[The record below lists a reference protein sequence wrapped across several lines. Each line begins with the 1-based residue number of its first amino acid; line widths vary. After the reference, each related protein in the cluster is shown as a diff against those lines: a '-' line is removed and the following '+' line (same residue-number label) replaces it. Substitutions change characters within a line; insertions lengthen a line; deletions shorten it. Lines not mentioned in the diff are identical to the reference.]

1 MIENWNDSEYCLV
14 AVRENPLNLE
24 YVKEQTPEI
33 CLEAVKRD
41 GYAIKFV
48 KNQTPEICLEAVKQ
62 YGLAFEFVKE
72 QTPLIIHYLKKYH
85 ILLYTSFKKVN
96 RIAISENE
104 MKKFYNENPHLL
116 LTL

>member
-1 MIENWNDSEYCLV
+1 MIEDWNDSEYCLM

-33 CLEAVKRD
+33 CLAAVKEN
-41 GYAIKFV
+41 GHALK
-48 KNQTPEICLEAVKQ
+48 
-62 YGLAFEFVKE
+62 FVKE
-72 QTPLIIHYLKKYH
+72 QTPLIIHSLKKYH
-85 ILLYTSFKKVN
+85 TLLYKSFKKKN

-116 LTL
+116 LTLYL